1 MTKAD
6 LVDMLHNKTGITK
19 DEASACLE
27 TVLETIKKTLEDCET
42 VKIAGFGI
50 FSVRKKKSRNGRNPR
65 TGEALMI
72 SARKVMTF
80 KPSMVLKSAINT
92 SAQLS
97 P

>member
-6 LVDMLHNKTGITK
+6 LVDKLHKKTGITK

-50 FSVRKKKSRNGRNPR
+50 FSVRKKKSRKGRNPR
-65 TGEALMI
+65 TGEAV
-72 SARKVMTF
+72 SVDAKRVPYF
-80 KPSMVLKSAINT
+80 KPGKEMRERLNLKEVTAE
-92 SAQLS
+92 
-97 P
+97 